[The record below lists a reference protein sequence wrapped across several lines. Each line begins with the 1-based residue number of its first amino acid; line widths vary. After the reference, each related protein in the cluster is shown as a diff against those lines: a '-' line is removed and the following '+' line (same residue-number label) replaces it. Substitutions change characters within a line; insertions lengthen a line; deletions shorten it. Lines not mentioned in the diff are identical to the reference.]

1 MRIIQ
6 RILHF
11 ILRGLVFLVPF
22 AALALVGFIMVSFV
36 QAQWNDTPETPQVAL
51 LRPTSEQPLE
61 LSPETLEQRVLGL
74 YLRMQSPLVEAA
86 ASADDTPR
94 LFEINSGETAASVT
108 ARLQEDG
115 MITDADLFR
124 LYMRYH
130 GIDRRLAAGTFELAA
145 NLSMPEIAQRLQ
157 QARVEE
163 VIVTIPEGM
172 RAEEVADMMNIQGI
186 LDGEA
191 FLALVKGGSASA
203 QALGDYPFVPAGL
216 STLEGFLFP
225 DTYRLPAPAT
235 PTDLLTRMLDNFGQ
249 RVTPEVMSGADQA
262 GRGMQQVITMASI
275 VEREATQA
283 DERPIIASVYWNRI
297 SGACSQETGGAY
309 LQADPTVQYA
319 AGRPGEWWW
328 KPPSVEAY
336 QEIVSPYNT
345 YLHPGL
351 PPSPIAS
358 PGVSAIEAAAN
369 PAQTQYCF
377 FLGTGDGRHVF
388 AETLAEHQANIAQY
402 Q

>member
-1 MRIIQ
+1 MTTIQ

-11 ILRGLVFLVPF
+11 LLRVLVFLVPI
-22 AALALVGFIMVSFV
+22 AALALLGFIAVSFV
-36 QAQWNDTPETPQVAL
+36 EAQWNEAPEMPKVAL

-61 LSPETLEQRVLGL
+61 LSPETLELRVLGF
-74 YLRMQSPLVEAA
+74 YLRMQAPVIEAA
-86 ASADDTPR
+86 ASADATPL
-94 LFEINSGETAASVT
+94 LFEIQPGETAASVT
-108 ARLQEDG
+108 ARLQEEG
-115 MITDADLFR
+115 LIKDADLFR

-130 GIDRRLAAGTFELAA
+130 GLDHRLATGSFELAP
-145 NLSMPEIAQRLQ
+145 NLSMPEIARRLQ

-163 VIVTIPEGM
+163 IIVTIPEGL
-172 RAEEVADMMNIQGI
+172 RSEEVADLMNVQGI

-191 FLALVKGGSASA
+191 FLTLVNGGSASA
-203 QALGDYPFVPAGL
+203 QALGDYSFIPAGL
-216 STLEGFLFP
+216 STLEGYLFP

-235 PTDLLTRMLDNFGQ
+235 PADLLTRMLDNFGQ
-249 RVTPEVMSGADQA
+249 RVTPDVVANAEQV
-262 GRGMQQVITMASI
+262 GRGMQQVVTMASV

-283 DERPIIASVYWNRI
+283 DERPLIASVYWNRV
-297 SGACSQETGGAY
+297 SGACSTETGGAY

-336 QEIVSPYNT
+336 QQIESPYNT

-351 PPSPIAS
+351 PPGPIAS
-358 PGVSAIEAAAN
+358 PGLSAIEAAAN
-369 PAQTQYCF
+369 PAQTRYCF

-388 AETLAEHQANIAQY
+388 AETLAEHQANIDQY

>member
-1 MRIIQ
+1 MERSP
-6 RILHF
+6 
-11 ILRGLVFLVPF
+11 GD
-22 AALALVGFIMVSFV
+22 AK
-36 QAQWNDTPETPQVAL
+36 VAL

-61 LSPETLEQRVLGL
+61 LSPETLELRVLGF
-74 YLRMQSPLVEAA
+74 YLRMQAPVIEAA
-86 ASADDTPR
+86 ASADATPR
-94 LFEINSGETAASVT
+94 LFEIQPGETAASVT
-108 ARLQEDG
+108 ARLQEEG
-115 MITDADLFR
+115 LIKDADLFR

-130 GIDRRLAAGTFELAA
+130 GLDHRLATGSFEVAP
-145 NLSMPEIAQRLQ
+145 NLSMPEIARRLQ

-163 VIVTIPEGM
+163 IIVTIPEGL
-172 RAEEVADMMNIQGI
+172 RAEEVADLMNVQGI

-191 FLALVKGGSASA
+191 FLTLVNGGSASA
-203 QALGDYPFVPAGL
+203 QALGDYSFIPAGL
-216 STLEGFLFP
+216 SSLEGYLFP

-235 PTDLLTRMLDNFGQ
+235 PADLLTRMLDNFGQ
-249 RVTPEVMSGADQA
+249 RVTPEVMASAERGRARYAA
-262 GRGMQQVITMASI
+262 GRHMASI
-275 VEREATQA
+275 VEREAIQA
-283 DERPIIASVYWNRI
+283 DERPIIASVYWNRV

-328 KPPSVEAY
+328 KPPSVESY
-336 QEIVSPYNT
+336 QQVESPYNT

-358 PGVSAIEAAAN
+358 PGLSAIEAAAD
-369 PAQTQYCF
+369 PAQTNYCF

-402 Q
+402 QYVADVTGQPAYPASLPPGLALLW